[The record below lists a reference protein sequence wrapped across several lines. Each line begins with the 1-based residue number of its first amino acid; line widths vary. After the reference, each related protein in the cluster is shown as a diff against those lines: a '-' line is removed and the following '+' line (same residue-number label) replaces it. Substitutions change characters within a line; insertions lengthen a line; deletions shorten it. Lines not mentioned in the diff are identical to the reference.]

1 MKKHLW
7 IVLICLAV
15 AATGCSL
22 TGGETQKEVLVPL
35 KAADWPT
42 PLPATPAPS
51 PTPFP
56 KITLAP
62 TASAQPPLGAPTALP
77 ASDVTPTP
85 LSLGG
90 MSYGGSMEDL
100 SQQVTALSGGLSPV
114 AAAMVVGDK
123 VDVRQGPGTSY
134 PSLGVAEP
142 TTLAAVFG
150 KNSNGDWLY
159 VLTISQLQGWLP
171 TGSLRVTG
179 ALEKAP
185 VLPANP
191 LAGLAPKATPASP
204 AGAAPGG
211 ASAASPTQG
220 SQPLA
225 LDSLTA
231 ATTAHVDNDSLNL
244 RQGPGAAY
252 ALLGTAARG
261 DQVSV
266 LALNMT
272 KDWALVKTAQGQYAW
287 ASLGFLAVDGS
298 LTNVVQVRSPAPGG
312 DFPAGQ
318 VAPIFPAQAADLT
331 PQPPSLPGKGEVGS
345 PPLKGEGVGERSSSP
360 AVFSGELKPLATAHA
375 KHDPTYLYQGPATS
389 YATVVKLAVDEPLA
403 VLAVNQQRDWA
414 LVKPADHGPGW
425 GLVSDLDVAGS
436 LDSAPAVVTAWV
448 VSNDLKL
455 RSGPGIYFGESGRLA
470 INDLVA
476 VLGVNAGRSWALI
489 RPVLGGGTGW
499 IGVDFLKLGG
509 TWAAMPQAPQPEVAA
524 AAQAS
529 VPAPAGPPQGK
540 LVIGLASGGDIVVV
554 NADGSGLRRL
564 TSGIDPALSPDGQR
578 VAFTRWDGA
587 EMGTLW
593 LINADGS
600 GERAVL
606 GETRQAKH
614 PAWSPDGRQIVVNF
628 QDGGRLDPREEC
640 MSALELKGKAPSIP
654 YNVDRDS
661 VRMKIKDR
669 MPFLCWTL
677 PPDPHWGLRTVEVAD
692 GSYADMPS
700 DAYAYGPEWDP
711 ANAWRIVSSGLGGL
725 VQLDVTQKQQSALTD
740 RREDHTPV
748 FSPDGRY
755 LAVAYAQNGG
765 YDIFRLN
772 GDGSG
777 RVRLTETPLWVT
789 AGPGEHKLWNNVAP
803 AWSPDGTRIAFLTD
817 RSGRWEVWVMNADGS
832 DPHALFSEAVNRQ
845 LPITYNF
852 VDERVLS
859 WR

>member
-42 PLPATPAPS
+42 PLPATPLPS

-62 TASAQPPLGAPTALP
+62 TASAQPPLGTPTALP
-77 ASDVTPTP
+77 DSAATPTP
-85 LSLGG
+85 LSMGG
-90 MSYGGSMEDL
+90 ASYSGSVEDL
-100 SQQVTALSGGLSPV
+100 SKQVTALSGGLSPV

-142 TTLAAVFG
+142 TTLAAVLG
-150 KNSNGDWLY
+150 KNAGGDWLY
-159 VLTISQLQGWLP
+159 VLTISQLQGWVP
-171 TGSLRVTG
+171 VSSLRVTG

-191 LAGLAPKATPASP
+191 LAGLAPKAAPASP
-204 AGAAPGG
+204 AGAAAGG
-211 ASAASPTQG
+211 ASAVSPTQG

-225 LDSLTA
+225 LESLTVT
-231 ATTAHVDNDSLNL
+231 TTARVDNDSINL

-298 LTNVVQVRSPAPGG
+298 LADVVQVRSPAPGG
-312 DFPAGQ
+312 DFPADQ
-318 VAPIFPAQAADLT
+318 VAPIFPAEAPTGAAAPANAGSVSAGPAAQPQAASVS
-331 PQPPSLPGKGEVGS
+331 QAE
-345 PPLKGEGVGERSSSP
+345 P
-360 AVFSGELKPLATAHA
+360 AVFGGELKPLATAHV
-375 KHDPTYLYQGPATS
+375 KVGDTYLYRGPATT
-389 YATVVKLAVDEPLA
+389 YETVVKLAVDESLA

-414 LVKPADHGPGW
+414 LVKPANHGPGW

-436 LDSAPAVVTAWV
+436 LTSAPAVVTAWV
-448 VSNDLKL
+448 ASNDLKL
-455 RSGPGIYFGESGRLA
+455 RSGPGIYFGEAGRLA
-470 INDLVA
+470 INDLVV

-489 RPVLGGGTGW
+489 RPALGGGTGW

-509 TWAAMPQAPQPEVAA
+509 VWAAMPQAPQPQVAT

-540 LVIGLASGGDIVVV
+540 LVIGLASGGDIVAI

-578 VAFTRWDGA
+578 VAVTRWDGA
-587 EMGTLW
+587 EMGTLYV
-593 LINADGS
+593 INADGS

-606 GETRQAKH
+606 GETKQAKH
-614 PAWSPDGRQIVVNF
+614 PAWSPDGQQVVVNF
-628 QDGGRLDPREEC
+628 QHEGRLDPREEC
-640 MSALELKGKAPSIP
+640 VNAMELNGKAPSIP

-661 VRMKIKDR
+661 VRVKIKDG

-677 PPDPHWGLRTVEVAD
+677 PPDPHWGLRTVEVAG

-700 DAYAYGPEWDP
+700 DLYAFGPEWDP
-711 ANAWRIVSSGLGGL
+711 ANAWRVVSSGLNGL
-725 VQLDVTQKQQSALTD
+725 VQVDVTQKQQSALTD
-740 RREDHTPV
+740 RREDRTPV

-789 AGPGEHKLWNNVAP
+789 AGPGEHKPWNNVAP

-817 RSGRWEVWVMNADGS
+817 RSGRWEVWVMNADGA
-832 DPHALFSEAVNRQ
+832 DPHALFSDGVNQQ
-845 LPITYNF
+845 LQFTYDF